1 MLKYIFLF
9 FISFI
14 ISAFFIPKIIRF
26 AIKHDAVDKPA
37 HRKIHKK
44 ITPLFGGIAIYLAL
58 FLTIGIYFLFSNYF
72 RASLFMDNFFL
83 GKKLLGLFLGSTFLL
98 STGIIDDK
106 WGLPPKL
113 KLFGQ
118 IMAVVIILLFGVRMI
133 GVTIPFFNKYI
144 VFPYLISVSITL
156 IWVIAII
163 NSVNFVDGLDGLA
176 AGIVF
181 ISSMA
186 FFIIAFFKPP
196 QSSFLFASKVS
207 YFICILSV
215 IVAGGILAF
224 LKFNFNPAKI
234 FMGDCGSQFLGL
246 MLASISIIGSFK
258 GITAFTLFTP
268 VLILTVPIFDIIFA
282 VYRRLKKHVPI
293 SKADKSHL
301 HHRLL
306 ALGLTPRQA
315 VIILYIVS
323 ILFSSVAIILS

>member
-1 MLKYIFLF
+1 MLKYILLF

-14 ISAFFIPKIIRF
+14 ISAFFIPKIIRL
-26 AIKHDAVDKPA
+26 AIKYDSVDKPTHRKV
-37 HRKIHKK
+37 HRKI
-44 ITPLFGGIAIYLAL
+44 IPLWGGIAIYLAI

-72 RASLFMDNFFL
+72 KTSLFMNSFFL

-98 STGIIDDK
+98 LIGIIDDK
-106 WGLPPKL
+106 RGLPPKI
-113 KLFGQ
+113 KLLGQ
-118 IMAVVIILLFGVRMI
+118 IIAVVIILVFGVRMI

-144 VFPYLISVSITL
+144 VFPYLISVFMTL

-176 AGIVF
+176 AGIAF
-181 ISSMA
+181 ISSIS

-196 QSSFLFASKVS
+196 QSSFLFAIKVS
-207 YFICILSV
+207 YFICIISV
-215 IVAGGILAF
+215 IVAGSMLAF
-224 LKFNFNPAKI
+224 LKFNFSPAKI

-268 VLILTVPIFDIIFA
+268 VLILTIPIFDTIFA

-306 ALGLTPRQA
+306 ALGLTPKQA

-323 ILFSSVAIILS
+323 VLFSSVAIILS